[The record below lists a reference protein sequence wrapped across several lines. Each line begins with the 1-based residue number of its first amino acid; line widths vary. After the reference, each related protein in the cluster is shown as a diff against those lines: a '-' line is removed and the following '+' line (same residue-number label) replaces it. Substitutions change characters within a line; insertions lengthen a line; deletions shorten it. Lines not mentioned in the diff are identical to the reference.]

1 MEGSSAWRCALCF
14 GTVAGSTAKVHLE
27 SSHRI
32 QIRVLSLRLHSVVE
46 DEDCELRPLLPR
58 ITGGAAIEAWANM
71 LSKHYTAQRHL
82 QSHNQMSITVL

>member
-1 MEGSSAWRCALCF
+1 MEGSFAWRCALCF

-46 DEDCELRPLLPR
+46 EEDRELRPLLPFLSSPNTR

-71 LSKHYTAQRHL
+71 LSKHYTAQLHL
-82 QSHNQMSITVL
+82 

>member
-1 MEGSSAWRCALCF
+1 MCF